1 MYCPNFL
8 LNFFLFYLF
17 EHRFIPKVS
26 ANTAKSHFHLSFKNE
41 QLMLEKLLD
50 TCVRKKWDNNVLLVV
65 ENADHCPTSK
75 CSFSRHI
82 PIHLFQI
89 NANFDSR
96 RGFRESYL
104 SNETQIAKYHKPT
117 SCAIIIAS
125 NMTEFTKLMLKIKN
139 SIWWQHGAYFVI
151 VNIDYIDTC
160 QLAYAFLK
168 QAWKFNILS
177 VLYICKNAND
187 QEEAYTFN
195 PYAEVAPK
203 LWTKVDLHSKT
214 SDSNWSLF
222 QLTVDA
228 IPTSSKHGRLEC
240 NNLFFDKSKNLH
252 GTNLKVALKRTSI
265 TNHYNSTMSGYKRF
279 TSPGFSLIASVFHR
293 MNATVTVKFSDT
305 HGFISP
311 FGEPQSLLNDL
322 ISGTVS
328 VIMNIRLLRH
338 YWNFQVHSFHA
349 ETVAIVSLKKQITLI
364 EKVENVIGSTF
375 FAYLFILS
383 LAFTVSLKYIFEQS
397 ISLAALNYLR
407 ICLGISSATVP
418 RHSVKRILLIL
429 LIIFAFVFNSCLL
442 SLLTALESSS
452 NRVPVIDSYGDLIKS
467 NSVIY
472 GVDSLKELI
481 WQKDVRDRFRS
492 VKETGNCFDR
502 LLKGDSSI
510 ACVGSRFHIGYFGS
524 ESELIHVSKFNLV
537 NRGHSYLIA
546 EDFPLF
552 SKIHWLL
559 LKMNEGGLVDLMFTR
574 EACYHHFR
582 YSENYTVERLGLKN
596 LHHVFTILIG
606 FWVLATPVLCVEVI
620 TFKIKKFLSS
630 RNDVDSLI

>member
-1 MYCPNFL
+1 MWHVIIKISEL
-8 LNFFLFYLF
+8 TDS
-17 EHRFIPKVS
+17 K
-26 ANTAKSHFHLSFKNE
+26 
-41 QLMLEKLLD
+41 EKLLD
-50 TCVRKKWDNNVLLVV
+50 TCVRKIWDNNVLLVV

-117 SCAIIIAS
+117 TCALIIAS
-125 NMTEFTKLMLKIKN
+125 NITEFTKLMLKIKN
-139 SIWWQHGAYFVI
+139 SIWWQNEAYFVI
-151 VNIDYIDTC
+151 VNIDYLDTC

-187 QEEAYTFN
+187 QEVAYTFN

-203 LWTKVDLHSKT
+203 LWTKIDLHSKT

-222 QLTVDA
+222 QLTVDT
-228 IPTSSKHGRLEC
+228 ILTSSKHGRLEC

-279 TSPGFSLIASVFHR
+279 TSPGFSLIASVLHR

-322 ISGTVS
+322 ISGTVLL
-328 VIMNIRLLRH
+328 IMNIRFLRH

-349 ETVAIVSLKKQITLI
+349 ETVAIVSLKKQITLF
-364 EKVENVIGSTF
+364 EKLGNVGLNF
-375 FAYLFILS
+375 FIYLFISS
-383 LAFTVSLKYIFEQS
+383 LAFTVSLKYILEQS

-407 ICLGISSATVP
+407 ICLGISYATVP
-418 RHSVKRILLIL
+418 RHAVKRILLIL

-452 NRVPVIDSYGDLIKS
+452 NRVPVIDSYEDLIKS

-481 WQKDVRDRFRS
+481 WQKDVRDRFRA

-510 ACVGSRFHIGYFGS
+510 ACAGSRFHIGYFGS
-524 ESELIHVSKFNLV
+524 ESELFHVSKLNLV
-537 NRGHSYLIA
+537 NSGHSYLIA
-546 EDFPLF
+546 EDSPLF
-552 SKIHWLL
+552 SKIQWLL
-559 LKMNEGGLVDLMFTR
+559 LKMSEGGFVDLMFTR
-574 EACYHHFR
+574 EACYRHFR
-582 YSENYTVERLGLKN
+582 YSENYTVESVGLEN

-606 FWVLATPVLCVEVI
+606 CWVFAILVLCLEIVV
-620 TFKIKKFLSS
+620 FKLKFLSS
-630 RNDVDSLI
+630 NANGVDSHI